1 LQALLDAFR
10 ETGYPLKPGATR
22 QALEAAEKELD
33 CTFPESIRAWYEDH
47 DGMSASARWLP
58 MRLMSLEEVI
68 DFHAVVL
75 EYGWDIWGLR
85 VFWTDDS
92 SNYAGLYI
100 TGPLAGKVCWIDH
113 SEIDPTPVYAS
124 VRSFLRTQLETL
136 SEEVDWEELP
146 RDYPAPK
153 PSSDPERIA
162 QDEQILQ
169 TLRPLY
175 AASEEDERI
184 FHAYCIMALTPFEQI
199 DALLAFTYDEDSEIQ
214 ARVCDVLGQRRY
226 EPAIERL
233 AEIVLHGAYPNA
245 PGAAIR
251 ALGSIGSEAAR
262 ARLLEL
268 SITLPKY
275 SAEIRRAMRP
285 GR

>member
-1 LQALLDAFR
+1 MQDIIDAYQEAVFSR
-10 ETGYPLKPGATR
+10 ERAASR
-22 QALEAAEKELD
+22 QELEAAQQELD
-33 CTFPESIRAWYEDH
+33 CLFPDPLIALYADH
-47 DGMSASARWLP
+47 NGMPASEEWLP

-68 DFHAVVL
+68 DFHEVVL
-75 EYGWDIWGLR
+75 EYGWDLWGLR
-85 VFWTDDS
+85 VFWTDDN

-136 SEEVDWEELP
+136 PEEVEWEEFP
-146 RDYPAPK
+146 QDYPALK

-175 AASEEDERI
+175 EASREDEHI
-184 FHAYCIMALTPFEQI
+184 YHAYSIMALTPYEQI
-199 DALLAFTYDEDSEIQ
+199 DTLLAFTYDADPEIQ
-214 ARVCDVLGQRRY
+214 ARACNILGQRRY
-226 EPAIERL
+226 EPAIDRL
-233 AEIVLHGAYPNA
+233 AEIVLHNASPNS
-245 PGAAIR
+245 PSAAIR

-262 ARLLEL
+262 SCLLDL
-268 SITLPKY
+268 SINLPKY
-275 SAEIRRAMRP
+275 SAEIRHAMRP
-285 GR
+285 NR